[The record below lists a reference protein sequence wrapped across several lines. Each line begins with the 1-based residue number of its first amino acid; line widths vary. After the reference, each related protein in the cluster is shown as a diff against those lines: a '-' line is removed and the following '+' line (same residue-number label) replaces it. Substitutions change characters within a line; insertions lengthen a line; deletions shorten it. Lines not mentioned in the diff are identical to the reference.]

1 MRIVKLLFLSLLV
14 GLKLEQQQKIISSHY
29 FSKKFKISTLQEY
42 ERYMEYLGLEM
53 YNLRIEIFQKCLIS
67 KDLQIISKKADTIL
81 ISVYS
86 SCIAENFKA
95 IL

>member
-1 MRIVKLLFLSLLV
+1 
-14 GLKLEQQQKIISSHY
+14 
-29 FSKKFKISTLQEY
+29 
-42 ERYMEYLGLEM
+42 MEYLGLEM

-86 SCIAENFKA
+86 SCTTENFKA